1 MFILMFMLHVYVFVF
16 GQRNCENWLLLF
28 MVYFILL
35 FMVYFIL
42 NLLFVI
48 PLILGSH
55 WTLLVR
61 DMSTT
66 SVAVCSLFRL
76 GEVYVANYVL

>member
-16 GQRNCENWLLLF
+16 GQRNCENWL
-28 MVYFILL
+28 LL

>member
-1 MFILMFMLHVYVFVF
+1 MFMLHVF

-28 MVYFILL
+28 MI
-35 FMVYFIL
+35 YFIL

-55 WTLLVR
+55 WTFLVR
-61 DMSTT
+61 DMSPP
-66 SVAVCSLFRL
+66 SVAMCSLFRL
-76 GEVYVANYVL
+76 GEVYVANYIL